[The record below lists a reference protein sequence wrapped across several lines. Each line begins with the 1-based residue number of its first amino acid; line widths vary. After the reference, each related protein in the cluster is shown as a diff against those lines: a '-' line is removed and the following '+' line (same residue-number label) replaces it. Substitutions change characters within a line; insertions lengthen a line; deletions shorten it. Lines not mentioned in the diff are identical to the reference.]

1 FFRDTMINPRMVYA
15 LLVAVLLLVPAI
27 GIAGLVNAQMQSRYS
42 EMAIRKTYGATNAS
56 IIRRLFMENLVS
68 TLVGAVAGY
77 VIAAIVVIAGRSW
90 MFGGVIGDVTIGG
103 GLLLNP
109 LTLLYAT
116 LACLVLTTV
125 ISLIPARR
133 AVTQKIYITLKGEE

>member
-1 FFRDTMINPRMVYA
+1 MVYA

-56 IIRRLFMENLVS
+56 IIRRLFLENLVS
-68 TLVGAVAGY
+68 TLVGAVVGY
-77 VIAAIVVIAGRSW
+77 VIAAIAVIAGRSW
-90 MFGGVIGDVTIGG
+90 MFGEVTGDVTFGS
-103 GLLLNP
+103 GLMLNP

-125 ISLIPARR
+125 ITLIPARR
-133 AVTQKIYITLKGEE
+133 AVIQKIYITLKGEE

>member
-1 FFRDTMINPRMVYA
+1 
-15 LLVAVLLLVPAI
+15 
-27 GIAGLVNAQMQSRYS
+27 MQSRYS

-56 IIRRLFMENLVS
+56 IIRRLFMENLAS

-90 MFGGVIGDVTIGG
+90 MFGEVTGEVTFGG

-125 ISLIPARR
+125 ITLIPARR
-133 AVTQKIYITLKGEE
+133 AVTQKIYITLKGE